1 MTILNKVPRKILH
14 LIHLPPQIVYAIGLG
29 PLIGRMVLLLTTIGR
44 KSGKERIT
52 PLQYEEI
59 DGCYYVAAALGEKTD
74 WDRNILASSRVKIRV
89 KSKRVTGVAEIIT
102 ETDKK
107 ADFLEYRYKKHPRMV
122 GSIMRSGGMPI
133 PPQRKD
139 FLDYAQRIALV
150 KIAPVN
156 TFDQAE

>member
-1 MTILNKVPRKILH
+1 
-14 LIHLPPQIVYAIGLG
+14 
-29 PLIGRMVLLLTTIGR
+29 MVLLLTTILR

-74 WDRNILASSRVKIRV
+74 WYRNILASSRVKIRV

-107 ADFLEYRYKKHPRMV
+107 ADFLEYRYKNHPRMV

-156 TFDQAE
+156 TSDQAE